1 VFQALGSHFKTVITQ
16 PKDKKNS
23 KMVQGHLKWDQNK
36 LIDEKLGAKNLVRL
50 TLQTSIQ
57 IPVKCTKV
65 PKRHLY
71 NNCTTTQ
78 IL

>member
-16 PKDKKNS
+16 PKDKKKS

-50 TLQTSIQ
+50 TL
-57 IPVKCTKV
+57 
-65 PKRHLY
+65 
-71 NNCTTTQ
+71 
-78 IL
+78 